1 MSEKKIKYIY
11 ALLLSFIPI
20 SIIVGPAISLM
31 NILLISLTAIFLIV
45 SSKKIY
51 FLKNTEILA
60 LTIIFVYLLFNTYIS
75 LDYNY
80 SLTRNFGF
88 LRFILLFI
96 AINYFFYKIKNTN
109 IIFKFWTIIIFTIIV
124 DSYVEFIFGQNI
136 LGFGNEKS
144 VHIGRIVSFF
154 KDEPIVGGFLN
165 GFFFL
170 LLGYLFMYEYLKKY
184 NYLIYFL
191 IVTLFL
197 ICIFITGER
206 SNTIKAI
213 IGLSIFFFLNQEFKL
228 KHKLFLIISFFIVA
242 FILISNSTYLK
253 SRYID
258 NIISPIIKADT
269 REKFL
274 QENIYFKHYRSGYAV
289 FKITQFLE
297 WEIKITGLR
306 LETISS

>member
-165 GFFFL
+165 GFFF
-170 LLGYLFMYEYLKKY
+170 
-184 NYLIYFL
+184 
-191 IVTLFL
+191 
-197 ICIFITGER
+197 
-206 SNTIKAI
+206 
-213 IGLSIFFFLNQEFKL
+213 
-228 KHKLFLIISFFIVA
+228 
-242 FILISNSTYLK
+242 
-253 SRYID
+253 
-258 NIISPIIKADT
+258 
-269 REKFL
+269 EK
-274 QENIYFKHYRSGYAV
+274 
-289 FKITQFLE
+289 
-297 WEIKITGLR
+297 
-306 LETISS
+306 